1 MKFSG
6 DTAAAGPGLHL
17 ENLSFGER
25 CLMVP
30 CIYTPKMLFPT
41 WLCTFLPVR
50 EYRIG
55 LGSSFSYFLSFS
67 IQEGMK
73 EIPLPHPIHLTPLLH
88 PSLTYQDGITK
99 TMVLADSFS
108 TGPQQILRSLLS
120 HREGREG
127 TTELWWLGRVWYLLS
142 GSMGIMR
149 SHPCWGMW
157 TGNQGHS
164 RVFTVWGLLGI
175 SVPGLLVKEDGNYF
189 VCFLDPCD
197 LFSGIVYSGM
207 MEWVTWWRCH

>member
-1 MKFSG
+1 M
-6 DTAAAGPGLHL
+6 
-17 ENLSFGER
+17 
-25 CLMVP
+25 
-30 CIYTPKMLFPT
+30 

-55 LGSSFSYFLSFS
+55 LGSSFSYFLF
-67 IQEGMK
+67 
-73 EIPLPHPIHLTPLLH
+73 LH
-88 PSLTYQDGITK
+88 PGRDERNSSSPSHPSHSPSPSFLTYQDGITK

-120 HREGREG
+120 HQEGREG
-127 TTELWWLGRVWYLLS
+127 TTQLWWLGQVWYLRS
-142 GSMGIMR
+142 GSMGIVR

-189 VCFLDPCD
+189 VCFLNPCD